1 MRRVAVGLAIASL
14 VGCST
19 NMGHRDPVEIKQALN
34 QAVNDANNT
43 SLTDLPEG
51 VSADLMPNMD
61 PMSGSSTV
69 PSHVVEKRFQV
80 NARNVEAKAFFTSL
94 VKGTPF
100 NMVIAP
106 NVSGRITLKLKDVT
120 LSEVLKVVSDMYG
133 YEITRADN
141 IIQVFPATLRT
152 EIIPVDY
159 LQLQRRGVSL
169 TSITTGSV
177 SDNDSSNGSSNSN
190 NNNDDNNDSDSNG
203 NNLSSGDSTTTGGT
217 TIETTSKSDFWG
229 QLQKAVQAMIGGAGD
244 GRSVVVSPQASLISV
259 RAYPNELRE
268 VKKFLGMSEQR
279 LKRQVILEAKILE
292 VTLNDSYQQG
302 INWGNI
308 TRSIGSGGVT
318 IGQPSVVNPVTGL
331 INTLPGGNDISELL
345 GGQTNITITDGNFS
359 AVMRFLSTQGDLNVL
374 SSPRV
379 TAANNQKAVIKVG
392 GDEYFVTNVSS
403 SNVSGDNSTAAPDI
417 NLTPFFSG
425 ISLDVTP
432 QIDDQGGVLLHVHP
446 AVVDV
451 TDEVKSI
458 ELGDKFGTY
467 QLPLAK
473 SSIRESDSII
483 HANSGDVVVIGGLM
497 KTSTHDQVSKVPLLG
512 DIPGLGNL
520 FRNINKV
527 QQKTELVILLK
538 PTVVGEQTW
547 KQQLERS
554 QSLLNEWFPENK

>member
-14 VGCST
+14 VGCSA

-217 TIETTSKSDFWG
+217 TIETTSKSDFW
-229 QLQKAVQAMIGGAGD
+229 D
-244 GRSVVVSPQASLISV
+244 SC
-259 RAYPNELRE
+259 
-268 VKKFLGMSEQR
+268 KK
-279 LKRQVILEAKILE
+279 
-292 VTLNDSYQQG
+292 
-302 INWGNI
+302 
-308 TRSIGSGGVT
+308 
-318 IGQPSVVNPVTGL
+318 
-331 INTLPGGNDISELL
+331 
-345 GGQTNITITDGNFS
+345 
-359 AVMRFLSTQGDLNVL
+359 
-374 SSPRV
+374 
-379 TAANNQKAVIKVG
+379 
-392 GDEYFVTNVSS
+392 
-403 SNVSGDNSTAAPDI
+403 
-417 NLTPFFSG
+417 PFK
-425 ISLDVTP
+425 L
-432 QIDDQGGVLLHVHP
+432 
-446 AVVDV
+446 
-451 TDEVKSI
+451 
-458 ELGDKFGTY
+458 
-467 QLPLAK
+467 
-473 SSIRESDSII
+473 
-483 HANSGDVVVIGGLM
+483 
-497 KTSTHDQVSKVPLLG
+497 
-512 DIPGLGNL
+512 
-520 FRNINKV
+520 
-527 QQKTELVILLK
+527 
-538 PTVVGEQTW
+538 
-547 KQQLERS
+547 
-554 QSLLNEWFPENK
+554 